1 MKLSYKIFLG
11 FIFSTVITVVIV
23 FVSANKMSAI
33 ADNTQT
39 LYNNSYKFTTS
50 ALQVRSGFQ
59 SIQIVLEEAALAD
72 GGGAS
77 TLLGQADSLN
87 ARVVADLDIMEKS
100 YLGDKSVISELRSDL
115 ANLMSVAKEVNAKS
129 GDAEQVRA
137 LVKGKVNEMVSEVL
151 DDIVPLIQE
160 SAHRA
165 ESFASGAAHQ
175 STNAATTVYA
185 LLVAGIV
192 ISLIIGYITVNSV
205 VRPFKA
211 MFGGLKTLSSHEL
224 NTLAD
229 KFRDIIDNL
238 NSGGSQVAQASQQL
252 AQGATEQAAGLE
264 ETSSSLEEL
273 AAQTKQNADNAQ
285 QANQLSSE
293 TTKAALSGS
302 DAMQRMNTAILEI
315 QKSSE
320 ETSKIIKTID
330 EIAFQTNLLALNA
343 AVEAAR
349 AGEAG
354 KGFAVVAEEVR
365 NLAMRSADAA
375 KNTSVMIE
383 ESVKNSNN
391 GVQITNE
398 VASSL
403 NEITASVQKVND
415 LVAEINSAC
424 QEQSQGIDQINISMN
439 QMDKVTQANAANAEE
454 SASAAS
460 QVMHIVQELQTIVGT
475 NKAANYSSNSSKA
488 KSISGLSKQS
498 KPMSKSD
505 QAFHAIAGGS
515 YNSTGASVSPKS
527 TREAELMIPFENDG
541 FDEFN

>member
-1 MKLSYKIFLG
+1 
-11 FIFSTVITVVIV
+11 
-23 FVSANKMSAI
+23 
-33 ADNTQT
+33 
-39 LYNNSYKFTTS
+39 S

-59 SIQIVLEEAALAD
+59 AIQIVLEEAALAD
-72 GGGAS
+72 
-77 TLLGQADSLN
+77 ADSVSTILGEADGLN
-87 ARVVADLDIMEKS
+87 AKALADLDIMDKS
-100 YLGDKSVISELRSDL
+100 YLGDKAIISELKSDL
-115 ANLMSVAKEVNAKS
+115 ANLMSVVRDVKAKS
-129 GDAEQVRA
+129 GDTEQVKT
-137 LVKGKVNEMVSEVL
+137 LVKVKADEIVTEVL

-160 SAHRA
+160 SAKRA
-165 ESFASGAAHQ
+165 ENFASEAARQ
-175 STNAATTVYA
+175 STSAATTVYA
-185 LLVAGIV
+185 LLSAGIV
-192 ISLIIGYITVNSV
+192 VCLVVGSVTVNSV

-229 KFRDIIDNL
+229 KFRDIIENL
-238 NSGGSQVAQASQQL
+238 NSGGGQVAQASQQL

-293 TTKAALSGS
+293 TTRAALSGS

-424 QEQSQGIDQINISMN
+424 QEQAQGIDQINISMN

-460 QVMHIVQELQTIVGT
+460 QVMHIVKELQDIVGT
-475 NKAANYSSNSSKA
+475 SKSASNNSGKSKA
-488 KSISGLSKQS
+488 KPLSS
-498 KPMSKSD
+498 AGKPNKSMSKSD
-505 QAFHAIAGGS
+505 QAFHTIAAGS
-515 YNSTGASVSPKS
+515 HTSGQSASATNKS